1 MRISLIILLFFAGLS
16 LVAQNKLSDRIFF
29 GGGFGLSA
37 GSDVTNISLS
47 PQVGYKVTQRYLAG
61 IGITYQYVKIKN
73 IDSSINNYGWS
84 VFNRYNITRQFFAY
98 SEFEN
103 LQFEFFTSLSPE
115 RTERDSY
122 NSLLIGAG
130 YSESLS
136 GRASMSFMAL
146 YNVLYDPADPIQ
158 PYDSP
163 WVIRAGVGIGIF

>member
-1 MRISLIILLFFAGLS
+1 MKTLITFLLVAFSISVF
-16 LVAQNKLSDRIFF
+16 AQNKLSDRIYF

-37 GSDVTNISLS
+37 GGDGTNISAS
-47 PQVGYKVTQRYLAG
+47 PQVGYKITSRYSAG
-61 IGITYQYVKIKN
+61 IGITYQYVKIKG
-73 IDSSINNYGWS
+73 IESSINNYGWS
-84 VFNRYNITRQFFAY
+84 VFNRYNITQQFFGYA
-98 SEFEN
+98 EFEN

-115 RTERDSY
+115 RTEREGY

-136 GRASMSFMAL
+136 GRASFSISAL
-146 YNVLYDPADPIQ
+146 YNVLYDAADPRQ